1 MTDDDIRRPFPLPP
15 RRRPDPLAVAIRWRI
30 ELLVLLAVAGAWY
43 TLGSTA
49 VTAAVLVLG
58 CLVAAVRPVRSL
70 ARGHLQSVIVMHRV
84 RSGLVQGMVV
94 ARCGRLPWVVGAH
107 PLGDDAVR
115 VTLWLRSGTTAR
127 DVKRALPV
135 ITVACGAAHVE
146 LVHHA
151 VRQDRVTLLV
161 RRPRWGWWT
170 G

>member
-1 MTDDDIRRPFPLPP
+1 MTDDDIRRLFPLPP
-15 RRRPDPLAVAIRWRI
+15 RRRPGLLAVAVRWRI
-30 ELLVLLAVAGAWY
+30 ELLVVLAVAGAWY
-43 TLGSTA
+43 TFGSTA
-49 VTAAVLVLG
+49 VAAAAAVLG
-58 CLVAAVRPVRSL
+58 GLVAAFLPVRSR

-94 ARCGRLPWVVGAH
+94 ARCGRVPWVICAR

-127 DVKRALPV
+127 DVDRALPV

-170 G
+170 R